1 LVLVSYRYNFIYL
14 KSEKTAGTSVEMAL
28 EPLCIPPEATV
39 TEVTKTRKTQYGIV
53 GQRNRSKSP
62 SQRKVKRHWYRTME
76 DYLSWRN
83 HKTARAVRFGVGK
96 RCWDRSTRIANIRNP
111 FDKVIS
117 WYHFEHRHE
126 GNVKNLDFSI
136 LRKNFLEQLKGGR
149 FGGDRNIFFI
159 GDNYVIDRIIRFE
172 HLRDDLTALQRELE
186 LPIDPVAGLSHEKS
200 MKESRRNYPVPDY
213 FDREAIEIVKSNYDW
228 VFDRFDYPTEPV
240 DQNRRTDAPQPG

>member
-1 LVLVSYRYNFIYL
+1 MVLVSYRYNFIYL
-14 KSEKTAGTSVEMAL
+14 KSRKTAGTSVEMAL
-28 EPLCIPPEATV
+28 EPLCTPPGATV
-39 TEVTKTRKTQYGIV
+39 TEATETSKTQYGIV
-53 GQRNRSKSP
+53 GRRGKKRKSLP
-62 SQRKVKRHWYRTME
+62 LLGRVEKLLLRWEAQKPAW
-76 DYLSWRN
+76 
-83 HKTARAVRFGVGK
+83 AVRFGVGK

-240 DQNRRTDAPQPG
+240 DRGAMPA